1 MCVQHNKMTGFHKS
15 SQISKSQGHTAWKSP
30 SSVEDK
36 APWRRARACPI
47 AGQDT
52 THDTHGLVAAQR
64 KLHWNRLLVKTA
76 LPYSWEAL
84 QNLCINVQTFL
95 NICSTNF
102 HRIKN
107 PILGS
112 YKHSQNAS
120 AAVLQV
126 HCGTAQVNPCVLIKL
141 ATRSQEE
148 AQTVRASVKLLL
160 GSATQDRVAPKTI
173 FVQYKYNASVK
184 TAMPGQLSLS
194 RLCCACN

>member
-1 MCVQHNKMTGFHKS
+1 MCVQHSKMTRFHES
-15 SQISKSQGHTAWKSP
+15 SQISKSQAHTAWKSP

-36 APWRRARACPI
+36 APWKRARACPT
-47 AGQDT
+47 AGQDA
-52 THDTHGLVAAQR
+52 THDTHGLVAVQR

-107 PILGS
+107 AFSALTSTHKMHRPLL
-112 YKHSQNAS
+112 YKYIVVQHRSTRVSWQ
-120 AAVLQV
+120 
-126 HCGTAQVNPCVLIKL
+126 KL

-160 GSATQDRVAPKTI
+160 GRATQDRVAPKTI

-184 TAMPGQLSLS
+184 TAMPGQLS
-194 RLCCACN
+194 RLCCAHN